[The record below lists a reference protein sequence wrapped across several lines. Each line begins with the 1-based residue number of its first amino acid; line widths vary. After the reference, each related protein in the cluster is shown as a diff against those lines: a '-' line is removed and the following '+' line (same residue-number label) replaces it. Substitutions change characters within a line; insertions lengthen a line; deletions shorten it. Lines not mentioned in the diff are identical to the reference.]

1 MEFFEVIQKRHS
13 VRNYTPEP
21 VSDADLQA
29 ILQAGRLAP
38 TGVNYQPQ
46 RLYVIRNPD
55 SLAKLSLA
63 AKTFGAPLAIL
74 VCTNTDEVWQRR
86 FDGKKITDIDAS
98 IVTDHMMLAA
108 TALDLGTVWVC
119 SFRSEIL
126 REQFELPNHIE
137 PVNLL
142 IIGHT
147 DQALDDAIMRKTRKP
162 LDETVTFV

>member
-1 MEFFEVIQKRHS
+1 MEFSDIIRQRHS
-13 VRNYTPEP
+13 VRNYLDQP
-21 VSDADLQA
+21 VSDADMFT
-29 ILQAGRLAP
+29 ILEAGRLAL

-46 RLYVIRNPD
+46 RLYVVK
-55 SLAKLSLA
+55 SQEGLQKLQLA
-63 AKTFGAPLAIL
+63 AKTFGAPLAIII
-74 VCTNTDEVWQRR
+74 CTDTNEVWQRK